1 MAAAVIPSAKA
12 IYLCDFHVGYSN
24 GKIDL
29 YCLFNS
35 IRPTAY
41 PYRKESFVCF
51 ARLLGGLGDVSFHID
66 TRRAADQQLIHWTG
80 TRTLH
85 FPDRETLLHVAVT
98 IPGSV
103 FDQPCIYL
111 VELYCDNTWVADT
124 TVRLQELRP

>member
-41 PYRKESFVCF
+41 PYRKESFVYF

-66 TRRAADQQLIHWTG
+66 TRRAADQQLIHWDGHPDSSLPGPRDSTPRRGGHTG
-80 TRTLH
+80 VRIRPAL
-85 FPDRETLLHVAVT
+85 
-98 IPGSV
+98 
-103 FDQPCIYL
+103 YL
-111 VELYCDNTWVADT
+111 SGRVV
-124 TVRLQELRP
+124 LR